1 MDERDHRMNITPKI
15 ALISAVPASIPPAQS
30 ALHESFPDA
39 VVWNIL
45 DDRLLSDAEDR
56 GGLDDDLRRRMTR
69 LIEHALQEH
78 ATAVLLTCSL
88 YGPVAQA
95 THADVPVLA
104 PDEAAFTDIAAADYD
119 SVLVVASFDGAKDDS
134 VQRLQQTLRT
144 AGKGT
149 RVTGMAVP
157 LAMAATKAGNHDAL
171 VTALIEACLL
181 RSGDME
187 AVFLAQYSLA
197 PAGARLQEALGVPV
211 ISGPKS
217 SAAALRRILSGGA
230 GA

>member
-1 MDERDHRMNITPKI
+1 MNITPKI

-30 ALHESFPDA
+30 ALRESFPDV

-56 GGLDDDLRRRMTR
+56 GGLDDDLCLRMNR
-69 LIEHALQEH
+69 LIEHALREH
-78 ATAVLLTCSL
+78 AAAVLLTCSL

-95 THADVPVLA
+95 THSDVPVLA
-104 PDEAAFTDIAAADYD
+104 PDEAAFADIAAADYG
-119 SVLVVASFDGAKDDS
+119 SVLVIASFDGARDDS
-134 VQRLQQTLRT
+134 VERLQQTLRT
-144 AGKGT
+144 TGKNT
-149 RVTGMAVP
+149 RVTGLTVP
-157 LAMAATKAGNHDAL
+157 SAMAATKAGDHEAL
-171 VTALIEACLL
+171 VTALIDACLL
-181 RSGDME
+181 RPGDVE

-217 SAAALRRILSGGA
+217 SAVALHRIFSGGS